1 MPTAS
6 HQERLRQNVQHR
18 ASAVS
23 PLNQPSLTQ
32 LQSTVQGLYKVS
44 QLEGKKSEVLKVS
57 TSTDSRPH
65 PKPTSG
71 RAYDTTGIPK
81 RPIIVWEEGRHVYG
95 ENQA

>member
-71 RAYDTTGIPK
+71 RAYDTTG
-81 RPIIVWEEGRHVYG
+81 
-95 ENQA
+95 